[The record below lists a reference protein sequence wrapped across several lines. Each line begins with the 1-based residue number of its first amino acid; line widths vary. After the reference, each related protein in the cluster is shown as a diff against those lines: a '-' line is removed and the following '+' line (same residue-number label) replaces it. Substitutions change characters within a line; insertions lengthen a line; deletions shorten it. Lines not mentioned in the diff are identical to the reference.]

1 VSRRG
6 RDTRSGLAAHPV
18 PGYSGP
24 TPLPPTDT
32 DLSALLAASRQGHAD
47 AFAEAFSA
55 AYNELHRLARRQLRH
70 RRSGQTLT
78 PTALV
83 HEAFL
88 KLVRRPVVLE
98 DQTHFFALA
107 ARAMRQILV
116 DYARAHCS
124 QKRNRGFRATT
135 LDEGAEGAIAVDAVA
150 EDLIGIDRALG
161 RLELLDERL
170 AQIVEWRFFG
180 GMTEE
185 EIARNL
191 NVTPR
196 TIRRDW
202 QKARAFLYR
211 ELHAVSRP

>member
-1 VSRRG
+1 
-6 RDTRSGLAAHPV
+6 
-18 PGYSGP
+18 
-24 TPLPPTDT
+24 
-32 DLSALLAASRQGHAD
+32 
-47 AFAEAFSA
+47 
-55 AYNELHRLARRQLRH
+55 
-70 RRSGQTLT
+70 
-78 PTALV
+78 
-83 HEAFL
+83 
-88 KLVRRPVVLE
+88 
-98 DQTHFFALA
+98 
-107 ARAMRQILV
+107 V

-124 QKRNRGFRATT
+124 QKRNGGLRATT
-135 LDEGAEGAIAVDAVA
+135 LDESAIPVDGTAE
-150 EDLIGIDRALG
+150 ELIGIDRALG

-211 ELHAVSRP
+211 ELRATSRP